1 MFFEPRPRCAS
12 CPIAPTRLWDSSPED
27 LSLASQR
34 REELRASEGEAGR
47 DAAEERFFSSSRF
60 VGSLFSFFSLCF
72 SLASS
77 AEEKM
82 LSLSRA
88 ALSLAAARLGASS
101 RAALAIRVTAG
112 YGTGDDAPSTRPGGG
127 AGTAVHPAPPLPKR
141 EATLDKEREREER
154 RRHARGGPD
163 IDEEKL
169 SGDPGAESGPIERS
183 LHSAKGKMKEAV
195 GEYFFLCVVA
205 ADGEKRKETLT
216 PTSSPF
222 FFLLFSSLSLSLS
235 PSLSLSLSLFLAL
248 SPSFSICLTLKQA
261 PLPRRSRTPS
271 RRKGRSAA
279 SSKRRAPSDR
289 RCTKPSEAPS
299 RPRAP
304 SARSSARTGPS
315 EAPSRPRRRPV
326 RSPGSRSRR
335 KGGRRRRAERR
346 GEEVFSFLLSSFC
359 SCRCAFVCFVLP
371 VFYLCEKE
379 REASAFPPPGVQK
392 MKSYAGVT
400 VARGGCVTKEEE
412 EEEEE

>member
-1 MFFEPRPRCAS
+1 
-12 CPIAPTRLWDSSPED
+12 
-27 LSLASQR
+27 
-34 REELRASEGEAGR
+34 
-47 DAAEERFFSSSRF
+47 
-60 VGSLFSFFSLCF
+60 
-72 SLASS
+72 
-77 AEEKM
+77 M

-346 GEEVFSFLLSSFC
+346 GEEVFLSFFLPFALVLVRLCALFCLFSIYVRKRERLLPSPPWCAKNEIIRGRYGGERGMCDEGGGGRGRGVRSGLIFSSKRMEFH
-359 SCRCAFVCFVLP
+359 F
-371 VFYLCEKE
+371 
-379 REASAFPPPGVQK
+379 ASFPFSRSVSFRRFRLFPQRYG
-392 MKSYAGVT
+392 
-400 VARGGCVTKEEE
+400 TKLFPA
-412 EEEEE
+412 